1 MATLNK
7 NLLFIFIP
15 VIYLASSCVDDDL
28 FTFEEGFKLDESYIK
43 DAVWDPAFAAPI
55 GRTSLDL
62 NRQFQGFNSQIT
74 LIQGDIDSLSSIVD
88 TMVFSEGS
96 DSTIVIYND
105 SIYLSELPTMHVDT
119 TVQFQFGDL
128 TTLEKEDFTIK
139 YVNLIFNIT
148 NGYPTQIKANAQ
160 FLDANNTVIYTLFQ
174 NGLTIEG
181 SEINEEGRVVKP
193 RVNDP
198 QPAYFTEEMV
208 EDLIDTRRIWLTAD
222 IWLKDIDPENFD
234 EVMKFFS
241 DYRIDVQIA
250 VDFQIEVRV
259 GSYLNGN

>member
-1 MATLNK
+1 M
-7 NLLFIFIP
+7 
-15 VIYLASSCVDDDL
+15 DDDL
-28 FTFEEGFKLDESYIK
+28 FTFEDGFKLDQSYIM

-62 NRQFQGFNSQIT
+62 NRQFQGHSAQIKI
-74 LIQGDIDSLSSIVD
+74 IQGDIDSIESIAD
-88 TMVFSEGS
+88 TMNISEGS
-96 DSTIVIYND
+96 DSTLVIYND
-105 SIYLSELPTMHVDT
+105 TVYLSSLPTLHVDT

-128 TTLEKEDFTIK
+128 TTLEEENFTIK

-148 NGYPTQIKANAQ
+148 NGYPTQIKANAR
-160 FLDANNTVIYTLFQ
+160 FLDANNTVIYTLFP
-174 NGLTIEG
+174 GDLIIEG
-181 SEINEEGRVVKP
+181 SEINDEDRVIEP
-193 RVNDP
+193 RVNPP
-198 QPAYFTEEMV
+198 QPANFTQEMV
-208 EDLIDTRRIWLTAD
+208 EDLIDTRRILLTAD

-250 VDFQIEVRV
+250 VDFQIEVQV